1 MQTCILYKGGKLV
14 NKNEFAQKI
23 IMLRG
28 ALGLTQEEFAEKVNV
43 SKRSVSAWENGELIP
58 KKTVRI
64 NIAVMHNIDVN
75 EFLLD
80 EEKSQSVTTPQSLEQ
95 DEKYLLNQLKNV
107 IENSNIEK
115 NSKDIY
121 TEALYQI
128 FNMKE

>member
-1 MQTCILYKGGKLV
+1 M